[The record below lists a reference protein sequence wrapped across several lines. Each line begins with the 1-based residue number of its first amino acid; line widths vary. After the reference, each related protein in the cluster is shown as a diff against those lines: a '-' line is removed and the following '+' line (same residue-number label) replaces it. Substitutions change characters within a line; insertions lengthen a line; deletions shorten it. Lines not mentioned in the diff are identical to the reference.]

1 MPPPVNHNGRFRPFH
16 EIARTWKTSSLRTQ
30 LVVMTSGLMLLAVAV
45 TAALTASLF
54 RQELVRQ
61 IDEDLFANRSNVS
74 VYLTSLGMGTDYFS
88 SPQSILRFY
97 GELQNNDGQTT
108 TNSSFTG
115 ADEDR
120 PIIPGM
126 TAEEVLSRGT
136 KAFEVPGTHV
146 DSRGWRVQVYRLE
159 SGEGSLAIALPL
171 EPVYSS
177 VDRVMSLVATI
188 GLLATAGASLI
199 AYAVTTR
206 AFRPLLRV
214 ERTAAQIAAGDLS
227 QRVEM
232 GAPDTEVGRLSRS
245 LNAMLAHIETAFR
258 SKEQSEERMRR
269 FIQDASH
276 ELRTP
281 LVTIR
286 GFSELYRHGG
296 ISEKEDVDAAMGRI
310 EGEAKR
316 MSQLVEDLLTLA
328 RLDEQRPLD
337 HEPVDLLML
346 ANDAVLDARV
356 NAPDR
361 EVRLEGLD
369 GGRAGSAPT
378 SGDEGRL
385 RQVVANL
392 VTNALR
398 YTPEGTP
405 LEIAV
410 GTVDVLPGSV
420 DSDGQQVHGS
430 RDSVIEIR
438 DHGPGID
445 EDDAAR
451 VFERF
456 YRADSSRQRETGGTG
471 LGLAI
476 VAAIVAQ
483 HDGTV
488 RLTQTPGGGATL
500 SVRLPW
506 IPGAQD
512 QDEQPDEDS
521 TAGTDRTAAANA
533 AADVDL
539 TADGDGSTR
548 QQTGAGKQANGKQTN
563 GKQANGKQANTGK
576 SARTGRGVMRGRRK
590 PAIPPRPAQAPGG
603 PSSSTAE

>member
-1 MPPPVNHNGRFRPFH
+1 MNHPGGFRPLR
-16 EIARTWKTSSLRTQ
+16 ELVRVWKTSSLRTQ
-30 LVVMTSGLMLLAVAV
+30 LVVMTSGLMLLAVII

-61 IDEDLFANRSNVS
+61 IDEDLFNNRNNVS
-74 VYLTSLGMGTDYFS
+74 VYLTSLGTDTGYFS

-97 GELQNNDGQTT
+97 GELMDNQGRTT

-115 ADEDR
+115 ASEDR
-120 PIIPGM
+120 PVIPPM
-126 TAEEVLSRGT
+126 TAAQVTAQGDD
-136 KAFEVPGTHV
+136 AFEVPGTTP
-146 DSRGWRVQVYRLE
+146 DSRGWRVKVYRLE

-171 EPVYSS
+171 EPVYTS
-177 VDRVMSLVATI
+177 VDRVTSLVATI
-188 GLLATAGASLI
+188 GLLATAGASMI

-296 ISEKEDVDAAMGRI
+296 ISATEDVDAAMGRI

-316 MSQLVEDLLTLA
+316 MGQLVEDLLTLA

-346 ANDAVLDARV
+346 AHDAVLDARV
-356 NAPDR
+356 NAPER
-361 EVRLEGLD
+361 EVRLTGLD

-385 RQVVANL
+385 RQVIANL

-420 DSDGQQVHGS
+420 DADGRQVHGS
-430 RDSVIEIR
+430 RDSVIEVR

-506 IPGAQD
+506 VEAPGAGED
-512 QDEQPDEDS
+512 HGEARDEAGDSGEDHAAD
-521 TAGTDRTAAANA
+521 TTEGTPGTGDAEAAAASGGPERA
-533 AADVDL
+533 AA
-539 TADGDGSTR
+539 AR
-548 QQTGAGKQANGKQTN
+548 H
-563 GKQANGKQANTGK
+563 
-576 SARTGRGVMRGRRK
+576 ARTV
-590 PAIPPRPAQAPGG
+590 PPRPPQAPGT
-603 PSSSTAE
+603 SSSSSAD